1 MKLKNKLAVLCV
13 TGFALLL
20 ISTAALADLP
30 AVHNG
35 PPSPEMMKEMLANP
49 WSVEFITAD
58 GQYSRIAGYPS
69 KEACEAAIPKVL
81 REQGGYNGHCVYDDW
96 SSGRI
101 IGSQDPDWDGRD
113 YWFVEF
119 HAVDGRYSREG
130 GYHSKEA
137 CDAAIPKVLQK
148 EGGYNGHCIERKDGH
163 FIGSQ
168 DPAWAGRDQWAPWAP
183 WVIEFNAMDGKYRRI
198 GVGFPSKDA
207 CESAIPFQVRMQ
219 GGNNGHCIQFKDGD
233 YVGSH
238 DPALAGK

>member
-1 MKLKNKLAVLCV
+1 MLALC
-13 TGFALLL
+13 LL
-20 ISTAALADLP
+20 STAAFADLP

-49 WSVEFITAD
+49 WLIEFIGYMGEWT
-58 GQYSRIAGYPS
+58 RINGYPT
-69 KEACEAAIPKVL
+69 KAACEADIAKQPKGW
-81 REQGGYNGHCVYDDW
+81 GGDGHCVYNDW

-101 IGSQDPDWDGRD
+101 IGSQDPVWDGRD

-119 HAVDGRYSREG
+119 HPIDGGYSRKG

-137 CDAAIPKVLQK
+137 CEAQITKVLQK
-148 EGGYNGHCIERKDGH
+148 ERGYNGRCIERKDGH

-168 DPAWAGRDQWAPWAP
+168 DPAWAGRDHWAP
-183 WVIEFNAMDGKYRRI
+183 WVIEFNAVDGKYRRI

-233 YVGSH
+233 YVGSQ
-238 DPALAGK
+238 DPALAGKDER

>member
-1 MKLKNKLAVLCV
+1 MKPRIRLAVSCV

-20 ISTAALADLP
+20 CTAALADDALT
-30 AVHNG
+30 VHNG
-35 PPSPEMMKEMLANP
+35 PPSPEMMKDMINNP
-49 WSVEFITAD
+49 WAVEFI
-58 GQYSRIAGYPS
+58 GMMGKWSRIGGWPTRA
-69 KEACEAAIPKVL
+69 ACEVAIRDLPKG
-81 REQGGYNGHCVYDDW
+81 QGGDGHCVYNDW

-101 IGSQDPDWDGRD
+101 IGSQDPAWDGRD

-137 CDAAIPKVLQK
+137 CEAAIPKVLQK
-148 EGGYNGHCIERKDGH
+148 DRGYNGHCIERKDGH

-168 DPAWAGRDQWAPWAP
+168 DPAWAGSDRWDQ
-183 WVIEFNAMDGKYRRI
+183 WVIEFNAVDGKYRRI

-207 CESAIPFQVRMQ
+207 CESAIPFQLRMQ

-233 YVGSH
+233 YVGSQ
-238 DPALAGK
+238 DPAFAGK